1 MLTGFIKP
9 IAFELKPVA
18 AKSDMCDASLGGLVL
33 YLDADDTYHPVH
45 LQRVF
50 RLFRT
55 NATIG
60 YEPCT
65 PRPIQ
70 RCNSCESGE

>member
-1 MLTGFIKP
+1 
-9 IAFELKPVA
+9 
-18 AKSDMCDASLGGLVL
+18 MCDASLGGLVL